1 MEAWGHVVHQLLG
14 RLRPDVDVPDEHLDF
29 ARQLDRHYMPTRYPN
44 GFDSGAPGDFYT
56 EEDSR
61 RAIEQAEVLIELCSR
76 QVA

>member
-1 MEAWGHVVHQLLG
+1 
-14 RLRPDVDVPDEHLDF
+14 
-29 ARQLDRHYMPTRYPN
+29 MPTRYPN